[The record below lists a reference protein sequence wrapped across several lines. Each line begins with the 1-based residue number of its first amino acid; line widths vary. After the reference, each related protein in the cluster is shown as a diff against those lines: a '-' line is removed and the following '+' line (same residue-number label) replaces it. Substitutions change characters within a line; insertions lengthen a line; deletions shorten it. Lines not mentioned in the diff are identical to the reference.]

1 MFRTGK
7 AYSRVN
13 LLGLY
18 RWGRDTEGSFESF
31 SNVKACTG
39 KKLQPGLRDLRKNRA
54 WATFAGSKCHQ
65 LDGLGTKD
73 LDILAFHSPINVAE
87 DWNSAQK
94 KKWFGFT
101 VATDGWMFLRVEC
114 CYWGCFACSWCVLQ
128 KASFFQLKFMVLFN
142 QMGYYPPFI
151 SFLPRTILSRVVTL
165 TSVQAK

>member
-65 LDGLGTKD
+65 LDGLGAKD

-87 DWNSAQK
+87 D
-94 KKWFGFT
+94 
-101 VATDGWMFLRVEC
+101 
-114 CYWGCFACSWCVLQ
+114 
-128 KASFFQLKFMVLFN
+128 
-142 QMGYYPPFI
+142 
-151 SFLPRTILSRVVTL
+151 
-165 TSVQAK
+165 